1 MEPVEQ
7 SFISILKR
15 LENFPLPDV
24 VRLHSTLDNLI
35 IWFLRNATLITK
47 ENILSFPGKCGN
59 LCFTTQQHYHIY
71 SDLFSSCCPTLSVFC
86 HNYLSLLFLVQTIN
100 RSFSRKS
107 DSTITNVRLFVCLSV
122 CLSYIKAP
130 QLDIIILHPS
140 SLFIHPTFISRLLRF
155 SAYFSKQFMMSQ
167 RLNFEYFGHYMK

>member
-1 MEPVEQ
+1 MQPVEQ

-24 VRLHSTLDNLI
+24 IRLHSTLDNLI
-35 IWFLRNATLITK
+35 IRFLRNATLISK

-59 LCFTTQQHYHIY
+59 LCFTIQQHYHIY

-100 RSFSRKS
+100 RSLLSQKQNSKLLIKGFLK
-107 DSTITNVRLFVCLSV
+107 DEETI
-122 CLSYIKAP
+122 Y
-130 QLDIIILHPS
+130 IIIIIE
-140 SLFIHPTFISRLLRF
+140 FFD
-155 SAYFSKQFMMSQ
+155 
-167 RLNFEYFGHYMK
+167 